1 MSPTVKPEMDYDVLD
16 RYKWARSLDPGKDLE
31 AILPLKKVLYDNHLQ
46 RIYEK
51 WNGNS
56 FKILLRDIVFL
67 HNFFPSWT
75 FMNVWLEGWSGS
87 WILIYVVP
95 MRRCPGRHF
104 SIQSHLHAGS
114 GKSSSST
121 GRKKRSRE
129 KHASEYRSLVV
140 SEGVGAKRKY
150 LLWNFLWKTISV

>member
-1 MSPTVKPEMDYDVLD
+1 MSPPVKPEMDYDVLD

-31 AILPLKKVLYDNHLQ
+31 AILPLKKVLYDNHLW

-95 MRRCPGRHF
+95 TRRCRGRHF
-104 SIQSHLHAGS
+104 SVKSHLHAGS

-121 GRKKRSRE
+121 GRKNDRE
-129 KHASEYRSLVV
+129 KNMPASTGHCRCQKDWGPNVNTFWTSC
-140 SEGVGAKRKY
+140 GKQ
-150 LLWNFLWKTISV
+150 

>member
-1 MSPTVKPEMDYDVLD
+1 MSPPVKPEMDYDVLD

-31 AILPLKKVLYDNHLQ
+31 AILPLKKVLYDNHLR

-87 WILIYVVP
+87 WIFDICGSYEEVP
-95 MRRCPGRHF
+95 REIFFRQKPSACRIWKVFQQHW
-104 SIQSHLHAGS
+104 QE
-114 GKSSSST
+114 
-121 GRKKRSRE
+121 KRSRE
-129 KHASEYRSLVV
+129 KHASQYRSLQVP
-140 SEGVGAKRKY
+140 EGLGAKRKY
-150 LLWNFLWKTISV
+150 LLNFLWKTISV